1 MQKTDPENPDNLFNQ
16 IMQSDNKVFK
26 PFEMNLIKD
35 FKGANEFNNY
45 DINRISY
52 DYFEKKG
59 LILNFQKVLFVI
71 IYEIFFNFLP

>member
-1 MQKTDPENPDNLFNQ
+1 MLYEWWRLNIFNQ
-16 IMQSDNKVFK
+16 IMHSDQKVFK

-45 DINRISY
+45 DINRINH

-59 LILNFQKVLFVI
+59 LILNFQKVWRYKTF
-71 IYEIFFNFLP
+71 

>member
-1 MQKTDPENPDNLFNQ
+1 MFLINIAFDVQKTDPENPDNLFNN

-35 FKGANEFNNY
+35 FKSANEFNNY

-59 LILNFQKVLFVI
+59 LILNFQKV
-71 IYEIFFNFLP
+71 

>member
-1 MQKTDPENPDNLFNQ
+1 
-16 IMQSDNKVFK
+16 MQSDNKVFK

-35 FKGANEFNNY
+35 FKSANEFNNY

-59 LILNFQKVLFVI
+59 LILNFQKVKKR
-71 IYEIFFNFLP
+71 

>member
-1 MQKTDPENPDNLFNQ
+1 VQRANPENPENLFNQ

-26 PFEMNLIKD
+26 PFEIHLIKD
-35 FKGANEFNNY
+35 FKSANEFNNY

-59 LILNFQKVLFVI
+59 LILNFQKVFSVI
-71 IYEIFFNFLP
+71 NLKIYFILN

>member
-1 MQKTDPENPDNLFNQ
+1 VQRANPENPENLFNQ

-26 PFEMNLIKD
+26 PFEIHLIKD
-35 FKGANEFNNY
+35 FKSANEFNNY

-59 LILNFQKVLFVI
+59 LILNFQKVFSVI
-71 IYEIFFNFLP
+71 NLNLYFILN

>member
-1 MQKTDPENPDNLFNQ
+1 MQRANPENPENLFNQ

-26 PFEMNLIKD
+26 TFEIHLIKD
-35 FKGANEFNNY
+35 FKSANEFNNY

-59 LILNFQKVLFVI
+59 LILNFQKVFSVI
-71 IYEIFFNFLP
+71 NLKIYFILN

>member
-1 MQKTDPENPDNLFNQ
+1 MQRANPENPENLFNQ

-26 PFEMNLIKD
+26 PFEIHLIKD
-35 FKGANEFNNY
+35 FKSANEFNNY

-59 LILNFQKVLFVI
+59 LILNFQKVFSVI
-71 IYEIFFNFLP
+71 NLNLYFILN